1 MLAAA
6 AVLAVLLLGLV
17 LVLPNRVA
25 VAGWPARAPVLG
37 LLLWQAAGLAGG
49 LLCLELIA
57 TVALAPLGDTQAL
70 AASRVGSGHVPLGSW
85 LAAAAGLLLLARLLG
100 VLGVSTLRTVSARR
114 RNRLLVDLVS
124 SRHLLL
130 RGAAVVDH
138 DVPLAY
144 CLPGLRPR
152 LVLSRGMLSRLSYDE
167 VQAVLAHEQAHLDQ
181 RHDLVVL
188 PFVALGATFP
198 RLAAVRTARA
208 EVALLV
214 ELLADDRAARWHDRC
229 LLARALAKLGSGAAP
244 AGAIGAAGQDV
255 LLRSRR
261 LLAPPDPLPR
271 RQSAAV
277 LALAL
282 AVAACPL
289 VGVLVPLLLR

>member
-1 MLAAA
+1 M
-6 AVLAVLLLGLV
+6 
-17 LVLPNRVA
+17 
-25 VAGWPARAPVLG
+25 
-37 LLLWQAAGLAGG
+37 
-49 LLCLELIA
+49 
-57 TVALAPLGDTQAL
+57 
-70 AASRVGSGHVPLGSW
+70 
-85 LAAAAGLLLLARLLG
+85 
-100 VLGVSTLRTVSARR
+100 
-114 RNRLLVDLVS
+114 
-124 SRHLLL
+124 
-130 RGAAVVDH
+130 
-138 DVPLAY
+138 
-144 CLPGLRPR
+144 
-152 LVLSRGMLSRLSYDE
+152 LSRGALSRLSYAE

-208 EVALLV
+208 EVGLLV
-214 ELLADDRAARWHDRC
+214 ELLADDRAARRHDRQ

-271 RQSAAV
+271 RQSFAI

-282 AVAACPL
+282 AVAVSPL
-289 VGVLVPLLLR
+289 AGVVVPLLLR

>member
-6 AVLAVLLLGLV
+6 GVLAALLLGLV
-17 LVLPNRVA
+17 LLLPNRVA
-25 VAGWPARAPVLG
+25 AALWPTRSPVLG

-70 AASRVGSGHVPLGSW
+70 AAARLDAGHVPLGSW
-85 LAAAAGLLLLARLLG
+85 LAGAAWLLLLTRLLG
-100 VLGVSTLRTVSARR
+100 VLALSTLRTVSARR

-152 LVLSRGMLSRLSYDE
+152 LVLSRGVLSRLSYGE

-198 RLAAVRTARA
+198 RLSAVRTARA

-214 ELLADDRAARWHDRC
+214 ELLADDRAALQHDRC

-244 AGAIGAAGQDV
+244 AGALGAAGQDV

-271 RQSAAV
+271 RQSFAV
-277 LALAL
+277 VALAIII
-282 AVAACPL
+282 AASPL
-289 VGVLVPLLLR
+289 VGVVVPLLLR